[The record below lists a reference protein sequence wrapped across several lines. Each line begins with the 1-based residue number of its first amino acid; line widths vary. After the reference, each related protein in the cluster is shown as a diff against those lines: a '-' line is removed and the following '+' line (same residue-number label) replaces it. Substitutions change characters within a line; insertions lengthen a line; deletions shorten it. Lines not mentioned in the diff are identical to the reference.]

1 MLPSGLVAAA
11 TTLPKSSP
19 MKNDLVACSN
29 LPTQAGG
36 REKGTI
42 PESSSVIRDT
52 SSSCC
57 RSRLMT
63 PRT

>member
-1 MLPSGLVAAA
+1 MLPNGLVAAA

-19 MKNDLVACSN
+19 VRNNLVACSE
-29 LPTQAGG
+29 PAVQAEG